1 MQNLCRTL
9 PKNPAPRPGR
19 CGRLAGPY
27 LLLGLLVVIFLILLP
42 APRTVWAQQVFK
54 TQRAVIHFDNPS
66 DLQEMEHRLRF
77 TQVDGFLRNYF
88 YTPEPV
94 QASLS
99 PRLAAKID
107 GLLTKV
113 CMIMNMWPQNGDPV
127 HIYILRDGRGVREK
141 HLALYPFQK
150 RPIFGHG
157 SLPAF
162 YIPGSRTII
171 LSLKDLHEGVL
182 AHEMAHHVLC
192 QVFPAYPPA
201 DYQEEWAQYVERQLN
216 I

>member
-1 MQNLCRTL
+1 MTVTD
-9 PKNPAPRPGR
+9 PPPSHGR
-19 CGRLAGPY
+19 NRLANHW
-27 LLLGLLVVIFLILLP
+27 LLWGLTSIFLILFPWPRP
-42 APRTVWAQQVFK
+42 AYASQGQVFK
-54 TQRAVIHFDNPS
+54 TQRALIHYDNPS
-66 DLQEMEHRLRF
+66 DLQEMERRLHF
-77 TQVDGFLRNYF
+77 TQADGFLRNYF
-88 YTPEPV
+88 YTPDPL

-113 CMIMNMWPQNGDPV
+113 CLIMNMWPPNGEPV
-127 HIYILRDGRGVREK
+127 EIFILRDGREVKQK

-162 YIPGSRTII
+162 YVPRSHTII

-192 QVFPAYPPA
+192 EVFPFFPPE
-201 DYQEEWAQYVERQLN
+201 DYQEQWAQYVETQIN
-216 I
+216 